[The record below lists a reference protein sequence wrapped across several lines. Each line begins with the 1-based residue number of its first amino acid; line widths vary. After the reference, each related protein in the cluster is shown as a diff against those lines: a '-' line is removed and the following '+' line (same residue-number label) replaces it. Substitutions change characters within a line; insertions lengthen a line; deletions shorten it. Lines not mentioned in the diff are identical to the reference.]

1 MLNEIKE
8 KVEIIDKEI
17 AIYRDKETGL
27 TYPLNTIQLL
37 ARCDYLEL
45 NKDKFVVAKF
55 ENKIEDLKYN
65 VITIK
70 KPVPKNVITKKEE
83 DKYTIT
89 QVDEAVRQVW
99 NVTNPLGM
107 KKSFTTKEEAIKE
120 VNEVNAYVLEKLGK

>member
-8 KVEIIDKEI
+8 KVNIIDKEI
-17 AIYRDKETGL
+17 AIYHDKETGL